1 MSTPEINAALA
12 HHPDKVAAWCYSM
25 IKENPDNLTAYK
37 LLAKSLNRQDRSQ
50 VSIRAYQVA
59 ERLEPNLTL
68 HDRIDWANALASCDR
83 HQEALKDYQQAI
95 GDKSVI
101 LFFSPDTGVAPHFAA
116 QCVLAKTL
124 QELGHT
130 VIVLPCGDLFQP
142 FLLPSLEQTEQW
154 FHPQTINACN
164 QQYRSAGNRFLTQ
177 YGLPNLDPKAF
188 WTTEMSDEVS
198 RAINSLPDDLK
209 NFQYNKIAFGKIALF
224 DLALTTKHYDFNNP
238 TAIIR
243 ALWVEFIKKNLTAH
257 ILLDSIYRFFKIQAG
272 LHFND
277 YSLMLVH
284 RLMGNR
290 YEIPM
295 ISITQASHLNLDRRR
310 YLVAP
315 QTFRETSFSQVEYW
329 QKYRDLSLPVSIVN
343 QIGDDVLLKFR
354 GTGSHV
360 YSPSKSIEQP
370 DLYKSLNLDPNR
382 SLLVAYTSSRD
393 EITSVTMGMEG
404 LGVTLPTKEQPFI
417 DQVAWLQALTKFIE
431 ESNNLQLV
439 VRIHPRESKN
449 KRDSQVSQHLDLL
462 LSHFSRPFQHC
473 RFIWP
478 EDPISSYDLAEIAD
492 LVLTSWSSMGL
503 ECARLGI
510 PVLTATNGIA
520 PFPHDDFLE
529 WGQTPNEYFRNL
541 NHLVARPASLETIAR
556 AFRWYNLN
564 HLGISIDLS
573 DLIPDPNFMGLPE
586 FRLPR
591 EAQTIEDVVVHGR
604 NALDINCERLVQSQ
618 TLNGGTM
625 EQEAIVQQLGRIFH
639 FIFTGQDYCVSTD
652 IPIEFQYISQIRSLE
667 DLLKRV
673 VEQSALPTDQNT
685 AFFGHQGQNV
695 FYIAPNGQALH
706 RYSPL
711 CSRLIP
717 FISHVI

>member
-37 LLAKSLNRQDRSQ
+37 LLAKALNRQDRSQ
-50 VSIRAYQVA
+50 VSIRAYQIA
-59 ERLEPNLTL
+59 ECLEPNLTL

-83 HQEALKDYQQAI
+83 HQEALEYYQQAI
-95 GDKSVI
+95 GDKPVI

-116 QCVLAKTL
+116 QCVLARTL

-177 YGLPNLDPKAF
+177 YGLPNLDPRAF
-188 WTTEMSDEVS
+188 WTPEMSDEVS
-198 RAINSLPDDLK
+198 RAINSLPDDLQ
-209 NFQYNKIAFGKIALF
+209 NFQYNKIAFGKIALL

-238 TAIIR
+238 TSVIR
-243 ALWVEFIKKNLTAH
+243 ALWVEFIKKNLTAY
-257 ILLDSIYRFFKIQAG
+257 ILLDSIYRFFRIQAG

-277 YSLMLVH
+277 YSLMLTH

-310 YLVAP
+310 YLVVHK
-315 QTFRETSFSQVEYW
+315 TFRETSFSQVEYW
-329 QKYRDLSLPVSIVN
+329 QKYRNLSLPVSIVN

-354 GTGSHV
+354 GAGSHV

-393 EITSVTMGMEG
+393 EITSVTMGMAG
-404 LGVTLPTKEQPFI
+404 LGVALPTKEQPFI
-417 DQVAWLQALTKFIE
+417 DQVAWLQVLTKFVE

-478 EDPISSYDLAEIAD
+478 EDPTSSYDLAEIAD

-529 WGQTPNEYFRNL
+529 WGQTQNEYFRNL
-541 NHLVARPASLETIAR
+541 NQLVARPASFETIAR

-564 HLGISIDLS
+564 HLGVSIDLS
-573 DLIPDPNFMGLPE
+573 DLVPAPDFMGLPE
-586 FRLPR
+586 FRMPR
-591 EAQTIEDVVVHGR
+591 EAKTIEDIIIHGK
-604 NALDINCERLVQSQ
+604 DILKVNYSRLEASQSSNSG
-618 TLNGGTM
+618 LLE
-625 EQEAIVQQLGRIFH
+625 EQAIIQQLRRIFH
-639 FIFTGQDYCVSTD
+639 FIFTGQDDFPLYDT
-652 IPIEFQYISQIRSLE
+652 ETKFQYIAQVSSLK
-667 DLLKRV
+667 DLVNCAAQQVLLCESRF
-673 VEQSALPTDQNT
+673 A
-685 AFFGHQGQNV
+685 AFVGQQGKEV
-695 FYIAPNGQALH
+695 FYVAPNGQAFQ

-711 CSRLIP
+711 CARLILL
-717 FISHVI
+717 IS